1 MYEVKK
7 NGETIALV
15 DKPSWIKRLVN
26 GDMGLTTKEH
36 ATGIAISLGVF
47 SLGKSR
53 DMEDL
58 DEVTLNEYDAGK
70 TIGEHGESIAELEAA
85 VCESDEANE
94 AWKAEIEAALCEM
107 DMG

>member
-7 NGETIALV
+7 NGKTIAIV
-15 DKPSWIKRLVN
+15 EKPSWIKRLVN

-58 DEVTLNEYDAGK
+58 EQVTLNEYDTGK
-70 TIGEHGESIAELEAA
+70 TIGEHTDSIASLESA
-85 VCESDEANE
+85 VCEADETNDE
-94 AWKAEIEAALCEM
+94 WKAQIEAALCEM
-107 DMG
+107 DQG